1 MIETLK
7 DKINFEILQF
17 DNGIIEIIIRGEEVK
32 KNIGIKINLT
42 NENLKV
48 NEFISEIINMKYEQV
63 ISFLNEKNIKF
74 YNVKFL

>member
-32 KNIGIKINLT
+32 KNIGIKIN
-42 NENLKV
+42 
-48 NEFISEIINMKYEQV
+48 
-63 ISFLNEKNIKF
+63 
-74 YNVKFL
+74 